1 VVLLLAAAIIVA
13 GVIAVAIGRGG
24 ELAPAPA
31 DFAPLD
37 LTEVTSADVA
47 LLRPPS
53 ALWGYHREATDEA
66 FGQIA
71 RTISDQEVQIAT
83 LQRQLA
89 DLLPRRT
96 TSATG
101 PLGLGPAG
109 AGSPGMGQ
117 PGMGP
122 AETRP
127 VGTGPMGTGPI
138 GTGPMGTGPMG
149 TGPMGTGPMVTRP
162 GGSPFPDLEPPRG
175 MGLPPGMDPPPW
187 MSPPAAV
194 EPPSG
199 TEPPAPSRPSILHR
213 ELADQASA
221 AEPPPAEDPWSA
233 WQRRSGDGAT
243 SGTNPGTAPG
253 RTAGPGPQAAGPQ
266 AAGPPPAADPGE
278 DS

>member
-13 GVIAVAIGRGG
+13 GVIAVAMGRGG
-24 ELAPAPA
+24 ELTPAQA

-89 DLLPRRT
+89 DLLPGRT

-101 PLGLGPAG
+101 PVGPGAAG
-109 AGSPGMGQ
+109 AGSPGLGQPGMGQ

-122 AETRP
+122 AETWPVGNSP
-127 VGTGPMGTGPI
+127 VGTGPMGTGLI
-138 GTGPMGTGPMG
+138 AS
-149 TGPMGTGPMVTRP
+149 RP

-175 MGLPPGMDPPPW
+175 MGLPPGMDPPAW

-243 SGTNPGTAPG
+243 SGTNPGAAPG

-266 AAGPPPAADPGE
+266 AAGPPPAAEPGE